1 MSNLF
6 LGSLQ
11 NFARKYQ
18 LPIDTVDFNYVMK
31 KTKWEE
37 ITEGPN
43 DGAFIRGLYLEGA
56 RFDVD
61 TGSIEDSRPK
71 QLYTDLCIV
80 HLDPEQDRKE
90 PESGVYMCPVYKTLL
105 RAGVLS
111 TTGHSTNFVMWL
123 EVPSREEGFVNNFGR
138 RDQATWVCAGVAAF
152 CSLKF

>member
-1 MSNLF
+1 MGKAIQVNGVPSNWADKAYPSMKPLGAWVEELLERTDFITKWVKENVAPVVWISGFYFPQAF
-6 LGSLQ
+6 LTGTLQ

-61 TGSIEDSRPK
+61 TG
-71 QLYTDLCIV
+71 
-80 HLDPEQDRKE
+80 
-90 PESGVYMCPVYKTLL
+90 
-105 RAGVLS
+105 
-111 TTGHSTNFVMWL
+111 
-123 EVPSREEGFVNNFGR
+123 
-138 RDQATWVCAGVAAF
+138 
-152 CSLKF
+152 